1 MLADCK
7 HDLAAAIDDHGRAAP
22 LEPRTDGDLDHRNGE
37 QHNEKHDHGSHMI
50 LPAPDLHAEVI
61 INATEKFGS
70 GEPYKNVFRRKMDR
84 KTGSCWSSKY
94 LLSKTL
100 AWIVAPHPG

>member
-1 MLADCK
+1 MLADRK

-22 LEPRTDGDLDHRNGE
+22 LEPRTDGDLDHRDGE

-50 LPAPDLHAEVI
+50 LPTPDLHAEII
-61 INATEKFGS
+61 INEAEKFGS

-100 AWIVAPHPG
+100 ASIVAPHQG